1 MKKIYKIFYLFVL
14 LILLTTYSPKDKE
27 MNINFSENDNGFF
40 SIKNIEV
47 INTNL
52 VDEQKIKLQLKNIY
66 GKNIFIVDV
75 EPFEAKLN
83 KVDLINKLEFK
94 KKYPNTIKV
103 KIYEEQA
110 IAVINKKGA
119 NFIVMLS
126 SKIIPQ
132 NENMAFNDL
141 PSVFGNDS
149 EKHLPNLINILNL
162 KKFPIDEIKSY
173 YFFQIGRWDIQL
185 TNEQIIKLPYKNV
198 EESIVQIIKLLKRKD
213 FKKYKVIDLRISGK
227 IITE

>member
-47 INTNL
+47 INNNL

-185 TNEQIIKLPYKNV
+185 ANEQIIKLPYKNV
-198 EESIVQIIKLLKRKD
+198 EESIVQINKLLKRKD

>member
-47 INTNL
+47 INNNL
-52 VDEQKIKLQLKNIY
+52 IDEQKIKLQLKNLY
-66 GKNIFIVDV
+66 GKNIFVVDV
-75 EPFEAKLN
+75 ENFKTKLN
-83 KVDLINKLEFK
+83 KVDLISNVEFK
-94 KKYPNTIKV
+94 KKYPNTIKI

-110 IAVINKKGA
+110 IAVINKKGV

-162 KKFPIDEIKSY
+162 KKFPINEIKSY

-185 TNEQIIKLPYKNV
+185 ANEQIIKLPYKNV
-198 EESIVQIIKLLKRKD
+198 EESIVQINKLLKRKD

>member
-14 LILLTTYSPKDKE
+14 LILLTTYSPKE
-27 MNINFSENDNGFF
+27 ININFSENDNGFF

-47 INTNL
+47 INNNL
-52 VDEQKIKLQLKNIY
+52 VDEQKIKLQLKNLY
-66 GKNIFIVDV
+66 GKNIFVVDV
-75 EPFEAKLN
+75 EPLKTKLN
-83 KVDLINKLEFK
+83 KVDLISNVEFK
-94 KKYPNTIKV
+94 KKYPNTIKI

-110 IAVINKKGA
+110 IAVINKKGV

-162 KKFPIDEIKSY
+162 KKFPINEIKSY

-185 TNEQIIKLPYKNV
+185 ANEQIIKLPYKNV
-198 EESIVQIIKLLKRKD
+198 EESIVQINKLLKRKD

>member
-14 LILLTTYSPKDKE
+14 LILLTTYSPRE
-27 MNINFSENDNGFF
+27 ININFSENDNGFF

-47 INTNL
+47 INNNL

-83 KVDLINKLEFK
+83 KVDLINKVEFK
-94 KKYPNTIKV
+94 KKYPNTIKI

-110 IAVINKKGA
+110 IAVINKKGV

-132 NENMAFNDL
+132 NENMTFNDL

-185 TNEQIIKLPYKNV
+185 ANEQIIKLPYKNV
-198 EESIVQIIKLLKRKD
+198 EESIVQINKLLKRKD

>member
-14 LILLTTYSPKDKE
+14 LILLTTYSPKE

-47 INTNL
+47 INNNL

-83 KVDLINKLEFK
+83 KVDLINKVEFK

-162 KKFPIDEIKSY
+162 KKFPINEIKSY